1 MYIKLVLDVS
11 GSHDHRGLHPLARR
25 GATSARVSSWN
36 DVWANTMRWNEHWL
50 AGFRTGLAKSSSA
63 ASLPV
68 DQYSYFVVD
77 SGVYGAATEE
87 MSY

>member
-1 MYIKLVLDVS
+1 MYSKLVLDVS

-25 GATSARVSSWN
+25 WAQVSSWN
-36 DVWANTMRWNEHWL
+36 DVRANTMRWSEHWL
-50 AGFRTGLAKSSSA
+50 AEFRTGLAKSSSV

-68 DQYSYFVVD
+68 DQYSYFMVG